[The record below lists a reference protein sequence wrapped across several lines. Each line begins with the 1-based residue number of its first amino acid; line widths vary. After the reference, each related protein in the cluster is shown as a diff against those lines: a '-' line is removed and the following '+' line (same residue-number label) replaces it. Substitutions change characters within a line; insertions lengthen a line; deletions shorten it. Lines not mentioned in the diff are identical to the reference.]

1 MSSASNKEN
10 SAQWTSTDLEAT
22 KTLLK
27 QEEIACIALR
37 TAADDFA
44 SAWMQYTLWGR

>member
-1 MSSASNKEN
+1 M
-10 SAQWTSTDLEAT
+10 DLEAT

-27 QEEIACIALR
+27 QEEIARIARR

-44 SAWMQYTLWGR
+44 SA